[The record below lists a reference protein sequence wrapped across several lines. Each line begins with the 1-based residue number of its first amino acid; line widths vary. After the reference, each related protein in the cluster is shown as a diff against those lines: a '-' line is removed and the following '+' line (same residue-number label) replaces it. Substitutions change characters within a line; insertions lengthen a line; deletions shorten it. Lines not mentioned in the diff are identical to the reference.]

1 MEELQKIVGVNK
13 GKALRYGAK
22 FIKLIEQ
29 YVEENDI
36 EKADEFVMKSVV
48 NKSGMKVF
56 IITNIDKRIP
66 LETIAKNK
74 GITISELLGEME
86 TIVASGT
93 KLNISY
99 CIDDELDEAEQEDI
113 FDYFRNSQDDNL
125 NDVYE
130 EFKDQDVSIETLQL
144 MRIMFLSEYGN

>member
-1 MEELQKIVGVNK
+1 
-13 GKALRYGAK
+13 
-22 FIKLIEQ
+22 
-29 YVEENDI
+29 
-36 EKADEFVMKSVV
+36 V

>member
-1 MEELQKIVGVNK
+1 MVKYLTVSYTHLDVYKRQ
-13 GKALRYGAK
+13 ALRYGAK

-29 YVEENDI
+29 YVEENEI

-93 KLNISY
+93 KLKISSVSY
-99 CIDDELDEAEQEDI
+99 THL
-113 FDYFRNSQDDNL
+113 
-125 NDVYE
+125 DVY
-130 EFKDQDVSIETLQL
+130 KRQV
-144 MRIMFLSEYGN
+144 